1 MKLIKLIQKNGA
13 TYEFPTSEISYLSS
27 QGNNYY
33 VALKHNNESLA
44 VTKEQYQALHTELAD
59 SIGVTNIHEL
69 IMSITPDGMD
79 EETKEFMAKMDAV
92 NKRID
97 EKMNSGEIT
106 TFKQIK
112 EEFEAAEKEFG
123 IEG

>member
-27 QGNNYY
+27 KGNNYY
-33 VALKHNNESLA
+33 VALKHNNESFT
-44 VTKEQYQALHTELAD
+44 VTKKQYQALREELAN
-59 SIGVTNIHEL
+59 SIGVTNIREP
-69 IMSITPDGMD
+69 IRSISYDGMD
-79 EETKEFMAKMDAV
+79 EETREFMAKMDAV
-92 NKRID
+92 NRRVD

-112 EEFEAAEKEFG
+112 EEFESAEKEFG